1 MRTILLKSG
10 RRILMAKVMTV
21 SAERDIMN
29 PNHRTFDERKRE
41 IRNEDEAE
49 VKRRED
55 EKKNKNFVMMFR
67 DHMPEMRWLMQKNG
81 TAASMLNFIM
91 EHMDSKNA
99 LMCSYEVFMDYFGI
113 SKDTVRRY
121 IKLLYDN
128 GFIDILKSGTSNV
141 YIVNQE
147 VVWNSWN
154 NQKQYCAFDGKILV
168 SRTEN
173 KDYEY
178 RSQHEKFKQLR
189 VRENIKDSPFGA
201 RVGKIVSYD

>member
-1 MRTILLKSG
+1 
-10 RRILMAKVMTV
+10 MAKVMTV

>member
-1 MRTILLKSG
+1 MNQAI
-10 RRILMAKVMTV
+10 TV
-21 SAERDIMN
+21 SAEKNILD
-29 PNHRTFDERKRE
+29 PNHRTFEERKAE
-41 IRNEDEAE
+41 LQAIKEAE
-49 VKRRED
+49 LKQKED

-91 EHMDSKNA
+91 EHMDNKNA
-99 LMCSYEVFMDYFGI
+99 LMCSYEVFIDYFEI

-141 YIVNQE
+141 YIVNQS

-154 NQKQYCAFDGKILV
+154 NQKQYCAFDGNILV
-168 SRTEN
+168 SKTEN
-173 KDYEY
+173 KDFEY
-178 RSQHEKFKQLR
+178 RSQYDKFKQLR
-189 VRENIKDSPFGA
+189 IRENIKDSPY
-201 RVGKIVSYD
+201 KK